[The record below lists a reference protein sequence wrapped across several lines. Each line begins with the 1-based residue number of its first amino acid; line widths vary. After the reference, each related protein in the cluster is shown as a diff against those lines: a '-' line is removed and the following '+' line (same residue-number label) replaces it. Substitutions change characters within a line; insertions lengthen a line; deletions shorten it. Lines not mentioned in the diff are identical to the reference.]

1 MTVGSSVLAGGLT
14 GAAPYG
20 RYARVAPPVTTA
32 VILAAGEGSRLR
44 RRPDAP
50 PKPLT
55 SLSGQTLLQR
65 AIRSVTEAGV
75 RDVLVVA
82 GYGAD
87 KLIPHLDGIARTF
100 GATARA
106 IYNPAWRLGNG
117 ASALAAAPHVDGPFL
132 LTMCDHV
139 FAPGLLQRLCAAD
152 DGHSPLT
159 LAVDGA
165 LEAIDDVD
173 EATKVRI
180 EDGRIMAIGKQL
192 TDFDAVDT
200 GAFVCR
206 PPFFDALRDA
216 RAGGD
221 HTVTGAVLRLVA
233 SGTARAIAVDG
244 LAWQDVDTPAD
255 LYAAEAKFGSAVG
268 EPASA
273 G

>member
-1 MTVGSSVLAGGLT
+1 MTVRSSVLAGGVPGPVQYELH
-14 GAAPYG
+14 
-20 RYARVAPPVTTA
+20 ARIAPPVTTA

-44 RRPDAP
+44 QRPDAP

-55 SLSGQTLLQR
+55 LLSGRTLLQR
-65 AIRSVTEAGV
+65 AIGAVTDAGV

-87 KLIPHLDGIARTF
+87 ELIPHLEGVASSL
-100 GATARA
+100 GVSARA

-117 ASALAAAPHVDGPFL
+117 ASALAAASHVNGPFL

-139 FAPGLLQRLCAAD
+139 FEPGLLQRLCAAA
-152 DGHSPLT
+152 DGRSPIT
-159 LAVDGA
+159 LATDGDLDAIVD
-165 LEAIDDVD
+165 LN
-173 EATKVRI
+173 EATKVSI
-180 EDGRIMAIGKQL
+180 ENGRIVAIGKQL

-206 PPFFDALRDA
+206 PPFFDALREA
-216 RAGGD
+216 RAAGD

-233 SGTARAIAVDG
+233 TGRARAVAVDG
-244 LAWQDVDTPAD
+244 LAWQDVDTLAD
-255 LYAAEAKFGSAVG
+255 LYAAEARFGSAVG

>member
-1 MTVGSSVLAGGLT
+1 MTVRSSVQAGGLP
-14 GAAPYG
+14 GPAGYD
-20 RYARVAPPVTTA
+20 RHARIAPPVTTA

-55 SLSGQTLLQR
+55 SLAGRTLLQR
-65 AIRSVTEAGV
+65 AIRAVTEAGV

-87 KLIPHLDGIARTF
+87 ELIPHLEGVASAL
-100 GATARA
+100 GVTARA

-139 FAPGLLQRLCAAD
+139 FEPGLLQRLCAAD
-152 DGHSPLT
+152 DGRSPLT
-159 LAVDGA
+159 LAVDGD
-165 LEAIDDVD
+165 LDAIVDLD
-173 EATKVRI
+173 EATRVRT
-180 EDGRIMAIGKQL
+180 EHGRIVAIGKQIP
-192 TDFDAVDT
+192 DFDAVDT

-206 PPFFDALRDA
+206 PPFFDALREA
-216 RAGGD
+216 AAAGD
-221 HTVTGAVLRLVA
+221 HTVTGAVLRLAA
-233 SGTARAIAVDG
+233 SGRARAVAVDG
-244 LAWQDVDTPAD
+244 LAWQDVDTLAD
-255 LYAAEAKFGSAVG
+255 LHAAEAKFGSVVG

>member
-1 MTVGSSVLAGGLT
+1 MTVRSSVLASGPAG
-14 GAAPYG
+14 PVQYD
-20 RYARVAPPVTTA
+20 RHARIAPPVTTA

-55 SLSGQTLLQR
+55 SLSGRTLLQR
-65 AIRSVTEAGV
+65 AICAVTEAGV

-87 KLIPHLDGIARTF
+87 ELIPHVAGIARTL
-100 GATARA
+100 GTTARA

-117 ASALAAAPHVDGPFL
+117 ASALAAAPHVNGPFL

-139 FAPGLLQRLCAAD
+139 FESGLLQRLCAAA
-152 DGHSPLT
+152 DGRSPLT
-159 LAVDGA
+159 LAVDGDLDA
-165 LEAIDDVD
+165 FDDLN

-180 EDGRIMAIGKQL
+180 EDGRIVAIGKQL

-206 PPFFDALRDA
+206 PPFFNALRDA
-216 RAGGD
+216 GAAGD

-233 SGTARAIAVDG
+233 TGRARAVAVDG
-244 LAWQDVDTPAD
+244 LAWQDVDTLAD